1 VYFVVEDNQT
11 ICLVSISQRDLKT
24 NELIVISG
32 VGTARM
38 FGGTEL
44 PMYEYETTREGKRA
58 VALSNDPAPVQ
69 STLEAGES
77 GCLARR
83 DSLHLRG
90 GILCPQ
96 ISPLCLNY

>member
-1 VYFVVEDNQT
+1 MYFVVEDNQT
-11 ICLVSISQRDLKT
+11 ICLVSISQPDLKT

-32 VGTARM
+32 LGTARM

-58 VALSNDPAPVQ
+58 VALLNDPAPVQ

-83 DSLHLRG
+83 VSLHLRG
-90 GILCPQ
+90 GIFV
-96 ISPLCLNY
+96 STNYTSLS